1 MATNLLVSQQI
12 AFLLKSSYKHFER
25 QVERKKKAKA
35 SKALFVLLL
44 VTIFF
49 PVRKT
54 SDIRRVVETV
64 GV

>member
-25 QVERKKKAKA
+25 LVERKKRQKPLKPYLRTCW
-35 SKALFVLLL
+35 SPFFSP
-44 VTIFF
+44 VT
-49 PVRKT
+49 KT
-54 SDIRRVVETV
+54 SDIRRVVATV